1 MSSMPLISHRLFVAA
16 IGSEGNTPAKSTQN
30 EAGSTRVTGL
40 ATAIPMELI
49 EGARLKGPLPLGHT
63 LKNAAQICDP

>member
-30 EAGSTRVTGL
+30 EAGSTRITGL
-40 ATAIPMELI
+40 ATAIPMELV
-49 EGARLKGPLPLGHT
+49 EGARDERRRRTSSSQERARP
-63 LKNAAQICDP
+63 

>member
-16 IGSEGNTPAKSTQN
+16 IGSEGNTPVKSTQS

-40 ATAIPMELI
+40 ATAIPMELV
-49 EGARLKGPLPLGHT
+49 EGARDERRRPTATSREQARP
-63 LKNAAQICDP
+63 

>member
-49 EGARLKGPLPLGHT
+49 EGPRDERRRPTGTSRAQARP
-63 LKNAAQICDP
+63 